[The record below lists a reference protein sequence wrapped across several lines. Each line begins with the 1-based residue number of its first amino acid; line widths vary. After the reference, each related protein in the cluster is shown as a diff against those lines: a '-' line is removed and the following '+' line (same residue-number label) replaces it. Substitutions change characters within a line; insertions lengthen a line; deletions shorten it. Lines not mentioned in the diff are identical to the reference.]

1 MWKHVRN
8 IILIVIVLA
17 LAGIWYITRPDVA
30 KLPLDAV
37 TGASPEITAPRPQIF
52 PTIAVAEVDRWQAG
66 EAPIAAPGLIVER
79 FAEGLD
85 HPRNSYTLPNGD
97 ILVAETNSP
106 PRDLGG
112 PRRDGR
118 PPVARTPAPLAP
130 FFSRLRAV

>member
-8 IILIVIVLA
+8 IILILIVLA

-30 KLPLDAV
+30 QLSLDAV
-37 TGASPEITAPRPQIF
+37 TGASPQITAPREQIF
-52 PTIAVAEVDRWQAG
+52 PTIKVAEVDRWKAG

-85 HPRNSYTLPNGD
+85 HPRNLYTLPNGD

-112 PRRDGR
+112 WFLYTSYAAYDKNGIC
-118 PPVARTPAPLAP
+118 
-130 FFSRLRAV
+130 